1 MAITAPIR
9 LYGTYGSPYTRKMLS
24 LLRYRRIP
32 YQFMQGSQGGAPEE
46 LPKPKVGL
54 LPTFY
59 LESTDGPLEAA
70 VDSTPLI
77 RRFEESFSS
86 RSVIPHD
93 PAIAFI
99 DYLLEDYGDEWLT
112 KAMFHY
118 RWSFQADIEKAGI
131 ILSLEH
137 NPSLPE
143 EDCVFFQSHF
153 ATRQI
158 SRLGVVGSNKITARV
173 IESSYKLFLQAF
185 NQILTQRTF
194 ICGDCPGSAD
204 FAFYGQ
210 LTQLAGFDPTPMA
223 LTLELAPR
231 VLAWMN
237 FMEDL
242 SGHEIPADTWAS
254 RDDIQNTLQPLLA
267 EVGRTYVPVMLA
279 NAKALDQGLAQV
291 ETQVDGKPWQQNPFP
306 YQKRCVEWIR
316 GEYLALSELD
326 REWVDGV
333 LAGTGCE
340 KLLQD

>member
-1 MAITAPIR
+1 MAITTPIR

-32 YQFMQGSQGGAPEE
+32 YQLMQGSQDGAPEE

-59 LESTDGPLEAA
+59 LEHADGEIEAA
-70 VDSTPLI
+70 IDSTPLI
-77 RRFEESFSS
+77 RRFEESFSA
-86 RSVIPHD
+86 RSVVPQD

-118 RWSFQADIEKAGI
+118 RWSYQADIDKAGI

-143 EDCVFFQSHF
+143 EDCVFFRENF
-153 ATRQI
+153 ANRQI
-158 SRLGVVGSNKITARV
+158 SRLGVVGSNKITAEV
-173 IESSYKLFLQAF
+173 IEGSYKQFLLAF
-185 NQILTQRTF
+185 NQILTQRSF
-194 ICGDCPGSAD
+194 ISGERPGTAD
-204 FAFYGQ
+204 FAIYGQ

-223 LTLELAPR
+223 LTLDSAPR

-242 SGHEIPADTWAS
+242 SGQETSSFQWS
-254 RDDIQNTLQPLLA
+254 TREDIQKTLKPLLT
-267 EVGRTYVPVMLA
+267 EIGRTYVPVMLA
-279 NAKALDQGLAQV
+279 NADALAKGKDIV
-291 ETQVDGKPWQQNPFP
+291 KTMVDGKPWEQQPFP

-316 GEYLALSELD
+316 GQYLALTESD
-326 REWVDGV
+326 REWVNDV

-340 KLLQD
+340 ELLQD

>member
-1 MAITAPIR
+1 MAITTPIR

-32 YQFMQGSQGGAPEE
+32 YQLMQGSQDGAPEE

-59 LESTDGPLEAA
+59 LEHADGEIEAA
-70 VDSTPLI
+70 IDSTPLI
-77 RRFEESFSS
+77 RRFEKSFSA
-86 RSVIPHD
+86 RSVVPQD

-118 RWSFQADIEKAGI
+118 RWSYQADIDKAGI

-143 EDCVFFQSHF
+143 EDCVFFRENF
-153 ATRQI
+153 ANRQI
-158 SRLGVVGSNKITARV
+158 SRLGVVGSNKITAEV
-173 IESSYKLFLQAF
+173 IEGSYKQFLLAF
-185 NQILTQRTF
+185 NQILTQRSF
-194 ICGDCPGSAD
+194 ISGERPGTAD
-204 FAFYGQ
+204 FAIYGQ

-223 LTLELAPR
+223 LTLEAAQR

-242 SGHEIPADTWAS
+242 SGQETSSSQWSS
-254 RDDIQNTLQPLLA
+254 REDIQKTLKPLLT
-267 EVGRTYVPVMLA
+267 EIGRTYVPVMLA
-279 NAKALDQGLAQV
+279 NADALDKGKDIV
-291 ETQVDGKPWQQNPFP
+291 KTMVDGKPWEQQPFP

-316 GEYLALSELD
+316 GQYLALTESD
-326 REWVDGV
+326 REWVNDV

-340 KLLQD
+340 ELLQD